1 MKIIGKILVLLGFVA
16 AVALLVCFS
25 PQGLMTV
32 SVENAKSVRTDFVE
46 QTEQSLPGQ
55 TLEDERAAVTVERT
69 AEGYFKPYNSQEKFY
84 EKVYKNSADAV
95 PFERKIFA
103 GILPHHLVF
112 PEYIAE
118 YFERLKKTQDV
129 NTFVVIGPNHFG
141 FGAES
146 ICVSKYGFATPY
158 GNLEPDFEIVDSLI
172 ADGGVEWDE
181 KCFADEHSVSSLT
194 SFIKKSFPQAKIVAV
209 VLKNQVSEKKLDEL
223 VGSLDG
229 LLGAS
234 DFVLASID
242 FSHYMIQNVADFHD
256 DTTRSVI
263 ENFDFD
269 GIDQLEIDSK
279 PTLYA
284 VMKYSEICGLTR
296 ANILRH
302 TNNAE
307 KMNGREFVAETTSHF
322 YVSFDGQES
331 EASRDLTILALGDVM
346 LGRYVRTL
354 MDAAGDNNYPFNL
367 IKGTENRFFQGAD
380 VIFGN
385 LEGPVFGQGYRSGT
399 SLTFGFHEDTAP
411 LLKEY
416 GFNIMSVAN
425 NHTMNQRAEG
435 LEATYLNL
443 AMNDISACGSPVNSS
458 DHVVYK
464 TFGDKN
470 AAFVCFNDIET
481 RFDSD
486 AAVSLIEVLNPT
498 VDYVVVSIHWGI
510 EYQHAPSE
518 AKQIV
523 PAHRFVDA
531 GADLVIGGH
540 PHVVQPFEI
549 YNGVP
554 IIYSLGNFIF
564 DQYWSY
570 DTQEE
575 LAMGIV
581 LGDEN
586 IKLYLFPILSKKSQP
601 YLMDYEERQRFY
613 DRFLS
618 WWNYS
623 PEITTQIRSSLVE
636 IQR

>member
-16 AVALLVCFS
+16 AAILLVYFS
-25 PQGLMTV
+25 PRGLMTA

-55 TLEDERAAVTVERT
+55 TSEEAKPALAED
-69 AEGYFKPYNSQEKFY
+69 YFKPYNSQEKFY
-84 EKVYKNSADAV
+84 EKAYRSSADTE

-129 NTFVVIGPNHFG
+129 STFVVIGPNHFG

-146 ICVSKYGFATPY
+146 VCVSKYGFATPY

-172 ADGGVEWDE
+172 AGGGVGWDE
-181 KCFADEHSVSSLT
+181 KCFADEHSISSLT
-194 SFIKKSFPQAKIVAV
+194 SFIKKSFPNAKIVAI

-223 VGSLDG
+223 VSGLDG
-229 LLGAS
+229 LLSVS

-242 FSHYMIQNVADFHD
+242 FSHYMVQNVADFHD
-256 DTTRSVI
+256 ETTRTVI

-279 PTLYA
+279 PTLYT
-284 VMKYSEICGLTR
+284 VLKYSEICGLTR

-322 YVSFDGQES
+322 YVSFDGGKNEND
-331 EASRDLTILALGDVM
+331 RGLTILAVGDVM

-354 MDAAGDNNYPFNL
+354 MDAAGNNNYPFEL
-367 IKGTENRFFQGAD
+367 IKGTESRFFQGAD

-385 LEGPVFGQGYRSGT
+385 LEGPVFGEGYKSGT

-416 GFNIMSVAN
+416 GFNVMSVAN
-425 NHTMNQRAEG
+425 NHTMNQRTEG
-435 LEATYLNL
+435 LEATYANL
-443 AMNDISACGSPVNSS
+443 AANDISACGSPLNSS

-464 TFGDKN
+464 TFGDKEV
-470 AAFVCFNDIET
+470 AFVCFNDVEV
-481 RFDSD
+481 RFDD
-486 AAVSLIEVLNPT
+486 NAAASLIEALDPT
-498 VDYVVVSIHWGI
+498 VDYVIVSIHWGI
-510 EYQHAPSE
+510 EYQHDPSE
-518 AKQIV
+518 QKEII
-523 PAHRFVDA
+523 PAHKFVDA

-554 IIYSLGNFIF
+554 IIYSLGNFVF

-581 LGDEN
+581 LGDESV
-586 IKLYLFPILSKKSQP
+586 KLYLFPMLSRKSQP
-601 YLMDYEERQRFY
+601 YLMDYDERQRFY

-618 WWNYS
+618 WWDYS
-623 PEITTQIRSSLVE
+623 PEMAAQIRNSLVE

>member
-1 MKIIGKILVLLGFVA
+1 MAKIMSKISILVGFVA
-16 AVALLVCFS
+16 AVVLLVYFS
-25 PQGLMTV
+25 PQELMTV
-32 SVENAKSVRTDFVE
+32 SVENAATVSGQEAESVRTD
-46 QTEQSLPGQ
+46 LPGQ
-55 TLEDERAAVTVERT
+55 ASEEAKEEAKSAL
-69 AEGYFKPYNSQEKFY
+69 GYFKPYNSQEKFY
-84 EKVYKNSADAV
+84 EKAYAGSVGVES
-95 PFERKIFA
+95 FERKAFA
-103 GILPHHLVF
+103 GILPHHLIF

-129 NTFVVIGPNHFG
+129 DTFVVIGPNHFG
-141 FGAES
+141 FGENS

-158 GNLEPDFEIVDSLI
+158 GDLEPDFEIVDSLI
-172 ADGGVEWDE
+172 AGGSAKWDE

-194 SFIKKSFPQAKIVAV
+194 SFIKKSFPNAKIVAV
-209 VLKNQVSEKKLDEL
+209 VLKNQLSEKKLDEF
-223 VGSLDG
+223 VDGLDG
-229 LLGAS
+229 LLGAD

-242 FSHYMIQNVADFHD
+242 FSHYMTQNVADFHD

-263 ENFDFD
+263 ENFDFE
-269 GIDQLEIDSK
+269 GIDRVEIDSK
-279 PTLYA
+279 PTLYTIL
-284 VMKYSEICGLTR
+284 KYSEICGLTR

-322 YVSFDGQES
+322 YVSFDGGKNES
-331 EASRDLTILALGDVM
+331 SRDFTILAVGDVM

-354 MDAAGDNNYPFNL
+354 MDAAGNNNYPFDL
-367 IKGTENRFFQGAD
+367 IKGTENRFFNGAD

-385 LEGPVFGQGYRSGT
+385 LEGPVFGQGYKSGT

-435 LEATYLNL
+435 LEATYANL
-443 AMNDISACGSPVNSS
+443 AANDIGACGSPVNSS

-464 TFGDKN
+464 TFGDKK
-470 AAFVCFNDIET
+470 AAFACFNDIET
-481 RFDSD
+481 YFDTD
-486 AAVSLIEVLNPT
+486 AAVSLIEALDPT
-498 VDYVVVSIHWGI
+498 VDYVIVSIHWGI
-510 EYQHAPSE
+510 EYKHTPSE
-518 AKQIV
+518 QKEII
-523 PAHRFVDA
+523 PAHKFVDA
-531 GADLVIGGH
+531 GADLIIGGH

-549 YNGVP
+549 YNGTP

-570 DTQEE
+570 DTQEQ
-575 LAMGIV
+575 LGMGIV
-581 LGDEN
+581 LGDSN
-586 IKLYLFPILSKKSQP
+586 IKLYLFPMFSKKSQP
-601 YLMDYEERQRFY
+601 YLMDHEERQRFY

-623 PEITTQIRSSLVE
+623 PEMAAQIRSSLVE